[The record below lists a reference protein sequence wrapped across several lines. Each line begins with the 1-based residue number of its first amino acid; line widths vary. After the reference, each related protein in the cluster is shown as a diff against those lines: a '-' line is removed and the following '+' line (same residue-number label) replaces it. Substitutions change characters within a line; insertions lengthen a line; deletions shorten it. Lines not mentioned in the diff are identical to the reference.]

1 MGPTICLSVACS
13 VSNNTND
20 YHGRIELDSH
30 ADKADL
36 GCNCVIITY
45 TGKEWEVS
53 PYRDENKL
61 IQHVPIVTRATAWTF
76 PHSGE
81 TFILVFNEALWMGE
95 KLDQNLVNP
104 NHMCYHCIDVQDN
117 NCMHKTMFI
126 TCPQG
131 GVTILIYMSGTIMW
145 AYTSSPTQQQ
155 LEDCPRI
162 ILTSQH
168 DWDPHPIHF
177 RKGSHR

>member
-1 MGPTICLSVACS
+1 
-13 VSNNTND
+13 
-20 YHGRIELDSH
+20 
-30 ADKADL
+30 
-36 GCNCVIITY
+36 
-45 TGKEWEVS
+45 
-53 PYRDENKL
+53 
-61 IQHVPIVTRATAWTF
+61 
-76 PHSGE
+76 
-81 TFILVFNEALWMGE
+81 MGE

-177 RKGSHR
+177 RKGSQSEEGGGLFAGIAENFVDTLQSKVHETEIEPWLRDTVHDPSFIAT